1 MDFSK
6 NHTQK
11 QDSRIMLGDLTFFA
25 KFAGCLWKNLKLTN
39 MAKEIKN
46 ENAEAV
52 VEAISKT
59 EKFFNEN
66 GKLLGGIVLGLAVV
80 AAAVFGWYKFAYQ
93 AAVEEAQ
100 GQMMIAEENFR
111 AADYELA
118 LNGDGNVLGFAQII
132 DEYGAKAG
140 KSVYFYAGVCELQLG
155 NWDLAI
161 KYLES
166 YKGTDEILK
175 ARALACIGD
184 AYVGLENYQ
193 AAVNYF
199 KKAAAVVNNMYA
211 AGYLLKA
218 GIVSEKLGDN
228 AAALGFYETIKDQYP
243 QSMEAYEVD
252 KYIGRV
258 ENK

>member
-1 MDFSK
+1 
-6 NHTQK
+6 
-11 QDSRIMLGDLTFFA
+11 
-25 KFAGCLWKNLKLTN
+25 

-46 ENAEAV
+46 ENVEAV
-52 VEAISKT
+52 VEAVSKT

-66 GKLLGGIVLGLAVV
+66 GKVLGGIVAGFAVV
-80 AAAVFGWYKFAYQ
+80 AAIVFCWYKFAYQ
-93 AAVEEAQ
+93 PAVEEAQ
-100 GQMMIAEENFR
+100 GQMAVAEENFR

-118 LNGDGNVLGFAQII
+118 LNGDGNVLGFTQII

-140 KSVYFYAGVCELQLG
+140 KAVYFYAGVCELQLG
-155 NWDLAI
+155 NYELAI
-161 KYLES
+161 KDLKA

-184 AYVGLENYQ
+184 AYVGLENY
-193 AAVNYF
+193 AEALVYF
-199 KKAAAVVNNMYA
+199 EKAAAVVENMYA

-218 GIVSEKLGDN
+218 GVVAEKLGEN
-228 AAALGFYETIKDQYP
+228 AKALGFYETIKDQYP
-243 QSMEAYEVD
+243 QSLEAYEID